1 MADYVRHT
9 ILGIRSRRRLL
20 ALRVLAAT
28 GAIAATLAIGVTP
41 SLAANTPSPSAAN
54 PAAATTSTQS
64 TAATPLAD
72 SCSTTTTPGTL
83 GVAVSPNNVPV
94 CGSGC
99 GGGGGGSYPGLVT
112 VSWGGPLGAVPYVW
126 LNLTNTEQQAL
137 ETGGEWAYGALL
149 CGPAGAATS
158 GIGGLV
164 CFAGVA
170 FGYEFLLDNGTCP
183 SGYYFRF
190 GVMPWNYQD
199 DACLSG

>member
-72 SCSTTTTPGTL
+72 SYRTTTTPGTL
-83 GVAVSPNNVPV
+83 GVAAPPNNVRV
-94 CGSGC
+94 CNDC

-112 VSWGGPLGAVPYVW
+112 VSWGGPLGLEPYVW
-126 LNLTNTEQQAL
+126 LNLTNFEQKAL
-137 ETGGEWAYGALL
+137 EVGGEWGYGLLL
-149 CGPAGAATS
+149 CGSVTAATG
-158 GIGGLV
+158 GIGGVV
-164 CFAGVA
+164 CGAGVA
-170 FGYEFLLDNGTCP
+170 FGDEFLLDNGTCP